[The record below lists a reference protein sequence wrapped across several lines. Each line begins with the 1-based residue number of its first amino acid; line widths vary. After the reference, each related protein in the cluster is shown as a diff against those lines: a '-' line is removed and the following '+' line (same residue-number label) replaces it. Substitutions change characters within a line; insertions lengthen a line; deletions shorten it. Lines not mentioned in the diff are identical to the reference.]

1 MTTKQTAVAAAAG
14 FAVLCAGA
22 VVAAPAQAS
31 HGGGDAVR
39 TSGACSNGPGVWKLK
54 GKADNGVIEV
64 EFEVDTNRVGQVWH
78 VRITDNGDV
87 VVNRDVTTKA
97 PSGSFTVHARPTNRA
112 GVTDTIRAHAVRGDR
127 VCGGM
132 VQV

>member
-54 GKADNGVIEV
+54 GKADNG
-64 EFEVDTNRVGQVWH
+64 
-78 VRITDNGDV
+78 DV